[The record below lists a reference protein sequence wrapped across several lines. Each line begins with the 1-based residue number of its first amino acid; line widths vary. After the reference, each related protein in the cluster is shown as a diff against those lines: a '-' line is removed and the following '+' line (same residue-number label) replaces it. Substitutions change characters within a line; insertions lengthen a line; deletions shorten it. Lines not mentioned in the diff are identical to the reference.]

1 MPKQLTID
9 DVKHVAKL
17 SRLHLSDAELAKYAV
32 QISAIL
38 DNVATLNA
46 LNVEGVEPMT
56 DAMGLHTVMREDN
69 PIPGLPVETVLANA
83 PARADDNLPFFKVP
97 KVIDDGGGA

>member
-1 MPKQLTID
+1 MPQQLTTD
-9 DVKHVAKL
+9 QVQKVATL
-17 SRLHLSDAELAKYAV
+17 SRLHITQAEVEKYAV

-38 DNVATLNA
+38 DNVATLNE

-56 DAMGLHTVMREDN
+56 DAMGLHTVMREDK
-69 PIPGLPVETVLANA
+69 PIAGLPVESVLANA
-83 PARADDNLPFFKVP
+83 PARADDGLPFFKVP

>member
-1 MPKQLTID
+1 MPQQLNIEQ
-9 DVKHVAKL
+9 VRHVAKL
-17 SRLHLSDAELAKYAV
+17 SRLHLTEAELAKYAV

-38 DNVATLNA
+38 DNVATLNE

-56 DAMGLHTVMREDN
+56 DAMGLHTVMREDK
-69 PIPGLPVETVLANA
+69 PIAGLPVDVVLANA